1 MKHLTNLIENY
12 FGKEQTLLV
21 ESTNRDLI
29 NFKVNF
35 VLSEAKKAVTK
46 KTGDAPWGKE
56 KWLETNPKIQK
67 NSLVR
72 DKVNGKTVVY
82 HSFIINLL
90 PANESGVNVCA
101 CATSDCAR
109 TCLHQSGNIGM
120 LVGKTQAR
128 FRKTWYLYLQTD
140 DAVKEIVN
148 AVTREKRKIDNRN
161 ASNEPYMDFQY
172 DEEGDK
178 IVDGYKTVI
187 RKNKKT
193 GVMENKQRPIY
204 KKVPVDNPYHVLVIR
219 MNGTSDLNWLAH
231 KVEGGRNIFEMFP
244 DVVFYDY
251 TKMKPVA
258 QKFLDQELPP
268 NYHVTFSYGGKE
280 NKDEALQILNKGG
293 NLAVA
298 FAPGK
303 TNSMENSKFPATMS
317 DLLHNFKYPLD
328 STGDAMSPAEQRDYE
343 NKIIETWREKGCY
356 VDDGELSK
364 FAGETLL
371 PGLFDCH
378 EVIDG
383 DNYDGRFLD
392 DYYHQGE
399 PNSDFRNFQK
409 LSQNKPGLVVGLT
422 AKGPLAY
429 DLYDESGWNIELKDK
444 FVVGPNDDFLNNQVC
459 SEKDYN
465 YKKPL
470 ADLQSKTEVYRKICH
485 AIFIVRNMD
494 ARNASKEFATD
505 GTFDARKLKQ
515 KEIGSKPTVINAPPK
530 DEQKLHSYDATK
542 KRFNQEMDNVRFI
555 FRYVLEPET
564 RTSQDTARINMMM
577 KSKDPLK
584 KDDESKK
591 FTDVKLFAEKFN
603 KYLDSLIKQGKL
615 NLVTKKS
622 LAMLMNPTTLFKA
635 MKDKDLQTM
644 IPLGIAASLS
654 TYQACRTAYGTD
666 TSKWHKIAR
675 IAAGVDKTDDIEL
688 KEKANKFA
696 LNIRSERNGGLGE
709 KWWEWKPK
717 EKEESGILETDAPA
731 PTTAGFKEWF
741 NRF

>member
-35 VLSEAKKAVTK
+35 VLTEAKKAVK
-46 KTGDAPWGKE
+46 KAGAAPWGGE

-67 NSLVR
+67 NSLIR

-90 PANESGVNVCA
+90 PAKESGVNVCA

-128 FRKTWYLYLQTD
+128 FRKTWYLYMQTD
-140 DAVKEIVN
+140 AAVKEIVKSIAN
-148 AVTREKRKIDNRN
+148 KKKVIDRYN
-161 ASNEPYMDFQY
+161 ASSDPYMDFEY
-172 DEEGDK
+172 DEEGEK
-178 IVDGYKTVI
+178 IPIGRETVR

-193 GVMENKQRPIY
+193 GLMEDKQRPVY
-204 KKVPVDNPYHVLVIR
+204 QKAPVDNPYHVLVIR
-219 MNGTSDLNWLAH
+219 MNGTSDLNWLRH
-231 KVEGGRNIFEMFP
+231 KIENGRNIFEMFP

-251 TKMKPVA
+251 TKMIRVA
-258 QKFLDQELPP
+258 DDFLDKKLPP
-268 NYHVTFSYGGKE
+268 NYHVTFSYGGRE
-280 NKDEALQILNKGG
+280 NKDKALQILNKGG

-303 TNSMENSKFPATMS
+303 TNSTENSKFPATMS

-328 STGDAMSPAEQRDYE
+328 STGDAMSPLDQRYYE

-356 VDDGELSK
+356 VDDRELSE

-371 PGLFDCH
+371 PGLFNCH

-392 DYYHQGE
+392 DYYYQGE
-399 PNSDFRNFQK
+399 PHSDFGNFQK
-409 LSQNKPGLVVGLT
+409 LSQNKPGLVVGLA
-422 AKGPLAY
+422 AKGPLTY
-429 DLYDESGWNIELKDK
+429 DLYDESGWNIELKNK
-444 FVVGPNDDFLNNQVC
+444 FVVGPSDDFLNNQGC

-465 YKKPL
+465 YKKPF
-470 ADLQSKTEVYRKICH
+470 AYLQSKTEVYIKICH

-494 ARNASKEFATD
+494 ARHTSKDFADD

-515 KEIGSKPTVINAPPK
+515 KETGSKPTVINTPPK
-530 DEQKLHSYDATK
+530 DEQKLHSFNATK
-542 KRFNQEMDNVRFI
+542 KRFDEEMEHIRFI
-555 FRYVLEPET
+555 FRYVLDPKSI
-564 RTSQDTARINMMM
+564 TSADTVKITEMM
-577 KSKDPLK
+577 KSKSKDPRK
-584 KDDESKK
+584 KDEESKK

-603 KYLDSLIKQGKL
+603 AYIDSLIEAKKL
-615 NLVTKKS
+615 DPDAEKKLKSHIKERFVKENLNFGAVSS
-622 LAMLMNPTTLFKA
+622 LAMMMNPSSLFKDVTEKGLKTLLSLG
-635 MKDKDLQTM
+635 MIDKLKN
-644 IPLGIAASLS
+644 AA
-654 TYQACRTAYGTD
+654 
-666 TSKWHKIAR
+666 TSP
-675 IAAGVDKTDDIEL
+675 
-688 KEKANKFA
+688 A
-696 LNIRSERNGGLGE
+696 L
-709 KWWEWKPK
+709 
-717 EKEESGILETDAPA
+717 APA
-731 PTTAGFKEWF
+731 PTPALASTPAPVAEAPVTTAGFKEWF

>member
-35 VLSEAKKAVTK
+35 VLTEAKKAVK
-46 KTGDAPWGKE
+46 KAVAAPWGKE
-56 KWLETNPKIQK
+56 SWLETNPKIQK

-90 PANESGVNVCA
+90 PAKESGVNVCA

-140 DAVKEIVN
+140 DAVKEIVKSIAN
-148 AVTREKRKIDNRN
+148 KKKVIDRYN
-161 ASNEPYMDFQY
+161 ASSDPYMDFEY
-172 DEEGDK
+172 DEEGNK
-178 IVDGYKTVI
+178 EIEGYRTVL

-193 GVMENKQRPIY
+193 GVMEQKEKPVYR
-204 KKVPVDNPYHVLVIR
+204 KVPVDNPYHVLVIR

-231 KVEGGRNIFEMFP
+231 KVEGERNIFRMFP

-258 QKFLDQELPP
+258 QKFLNQELPP
-268 NYHVTFSYGGKE
+268 NYHITFSYGGKE
-280 NKDEALQILNKGG
+280 NKNSAIDILKKGG

-303 TNSMENSKFPATMS
+303 TNSTENSKFPAKMH

-328 STGDAMSPAEQRDYE
+328 STGEAMSPGEQRDYE
-343 NKIIETWREKGCY
+343 DKIIATWREKGCY
-356 VDDGELSK
+356 VDDGELTP
-364 FAGETLL
+364 FVGQTLL
-371 PGLFDCH
+371 PGLFDCN

-383 DNYDGRFLD
+383 DDYDGRFLD
-392 DYYHQGE
+392 DYYYHKE
-399 PNSDFRNFQK
+399 ENSDYRNFQK

-429 DLYDESGWNIELKDK
+429 DFYDESGWNIELKDK
-444 FVVGPNDDFLNNQVC
+444 FVVGPNDDFLNNAAC
-459 SEKDYN
+459 SEKGYI
-465 YKKPL
+465 YTKPL
-470 ADLQSKTEVYRKICH
+470 DFLQSKTEVYRKICH

-494 ARNASKEFATD
+494 ARHTSKDFAVD

-515 KEIGSKPTVINAPPK
+515 KEIGSKPTVIKAPPK
-530 DEQKLHSYDATK
+530 AEQKLHSFNATK
-542 KRFNQEMDNVRFI
+542 KRFDEEMEHVRFI
-555 FRYVLEPET
+555 FRYVLDPKS
-564 RTSQDTARINMMM
+564 RTKADTAKITEMM
-577 KSKDPLK
+577 KSKDPRK
-584 KDDESKK
+584 KDEESKK

-615 NLVTKKS
+615 QLGAKKS

-635 MKDKDLQTM
+635 MEDDNLQTM
-644 IPLGIAASLS
+644 IPLGLMKNLDQYKQQQAEKEAASLAS
-654 TYQACRTAYGTD
+654 T
-666 TSKWHKIAR
+666 
-675 IAAGVDKTDDIEL
+675 
-688 KEKANKFA
+688 
-696 LNIRSERNGGLGE
+696 
-709 KWWEWKPK
+709 
-717 EKEESGILETDAPA
+717 PA
-731 PTTAGFKEWF
+731 PVAEVPVTTSGFKEWF